1 MSNIFLYIQP
11 PLDLWWCVS
20 ESMMVYV
27 SEHDVIV
34 IYSTD
39 DDDDVYESMIVH
51 TGDECG
57 RLDSDF

>member
-1 MSNIFLYIQP
+1 M
-11 PLDLWWCVS
+11 S

-27 SEHDVIV
+27 SEHDVTV
-34 IYSTD
+34 IYST

-51 TGDECG
+51 TGDDCG